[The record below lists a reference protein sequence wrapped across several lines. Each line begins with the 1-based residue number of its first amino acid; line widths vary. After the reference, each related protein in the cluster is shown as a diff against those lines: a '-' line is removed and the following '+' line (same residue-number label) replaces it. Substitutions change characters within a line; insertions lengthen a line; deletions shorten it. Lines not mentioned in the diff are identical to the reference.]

1 MFSDFIKGGRAC
13 VSLNA
18 GDKSIHRDLKL
29 LDAVQNSRKSRTK
42 FSNPQ
47 TLIERPRNN
56 ILALLTNHPQ

>member
-13 VSLNA
+13 VSRNTE
-18 GDKSIHRDLKL
+18 DKSIHRDPQL

-56 ILALLTNHPQ
+56 ICISKSIGGN